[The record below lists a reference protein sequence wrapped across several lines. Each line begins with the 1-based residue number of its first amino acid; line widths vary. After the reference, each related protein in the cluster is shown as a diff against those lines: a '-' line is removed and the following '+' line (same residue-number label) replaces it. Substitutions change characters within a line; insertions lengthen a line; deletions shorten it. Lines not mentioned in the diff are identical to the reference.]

1 MPTYAEASPVDSGR
15 PTLILFTRI
24 PVAGRAKTRLMPALP
39 AEACAE
45 LQRALLLDQVERLAS
60 LDLPLTVCYADDGCD
75 EAAVAAF
82 CDAVRAS
89 AGKTSVRFTQQRG
102 EGLGTRM
109 AAAID
114 GELAAGAQGV
124 LLMGSD
130 LPLVTPDVVREALV
144 AFATADVVLCPSTD
158 GGYWCVGLRESLPAL
173 FETDGYGGP
182 SVFERARAAVL
193 SAGRSVAIGPVS
205 RDLDTPDD
213 LGWLLSLARSADA
226 RVGVRTGALLRE
238 IGAPLMGRRAAADPL
253 GAPTEGL
260 PMARA
265 PDAG

>member
-1 MPTYAEASPVDSGR
+1 MADDR

-39 AEACAE
+39 GEACAE

-60 LDLPLTVCYADDGCD
+60 LGLPLTVCYADDGCT
-75 EAAVAAF
+75 EALVAAF

-89 AGKTSVRFTQQRG
+89 AGPVPVRFARQRG
-102 EGLGTRM
+102 EGLGARM

-114 GELAAGAQGV
+114 DELAAGAQGV

-130 LPLVTPDVVREALV
+130 LPLVTPEVVQGALA

-158 GGYWCVGLRESLPAL
+158 GGYWCVGLREPLPSL
-173 FETDGYGGP
+173 FETGGYGGP
-182 SVFERARAAVL
+182 TVFERAQEAAL
-193 SAGRSVAIGPVS
+193 AAGRSVAVGPVS
-205 RDLDTPDD
+205 RDVDTPDD
-213 LGWLLSLARSADA
+213 LGWLLGLVGSSDS
-226 RVGVRTGALLRE
+226 RVGARTGAVLGE
-238 IGAPLMGRRAAADPL
+238 VGTPPMGCGAPAELSGTPPA
-253 GAPTEGL
+253 GL
-260 PMARA
+260 PLARA